1 MTAVILQSRLD
12 SSRLPGKALLD
23 LGGEPMVFRVM
34 QALSFVPAD
43 VRILACPE
51 DSRDAFEPLAAR
63 AGFRLVT
70 GSKEDVLARYCK
82 AIRET
87 GADRVIRA
95 TGDNPFV
102 FPDAAAQID
111 RQGREIGADYAAF
124 GDLPY
129 GAGVESIQA
138 EALLKAERDAVST
151 HDREHVCPWL
161 YGNPSL
167 FKLHRPPAPSIWHFP
182 SIRITID
189 TAKDLERARGLYAL
203 LGGASP
209 IGERVIQAC
218 LQLEPLHE

>member
-1 MTAVILQSRLD
+1 MTAIILQARLD
-12 SSRLPGKALLD
+12 STRLPGKALLD

-34 QALSFVPAD
+34 QVLSLVPAE
-43 VRILACPE
+43 VRVLACPE

-70 GSKEDVLARYCK
+70 GSKEDVLGRYCK

-87 GADRVIRA
+87 GADSVIRA

-102 FPDAAAQID
+102 FPDAAAEID
-111 RQGREIGADYAAF
+111 RQRRELGADYAAF

-138 EALLKAERDAVST
+138 EALLMAERDAVSK

-167 FKLHRPPAPSIWHFP
+167 FMLHQPPAPPKWRFP

-189 TAKDLERARGLYAL
+189 TARDLERARTLYSL
-203 LGGASP
+203 LGGSAHD
-209 IGERVIQAC
+209 GESVIKAY
-218 LQLEPLHE
+218 LQLEPPV

>member
-12 SSRLPGKALLD
+12 SSRLPRKALLD

-34 QALSFVPAD
+34 QALSYVPAD

-51 DSRDAFEPLAAR
+51 DSRDAFEPLAIR
-63 AGFRLVT
+63 SGFRLIT
-70 GSKEDVLARYCK
+70 GSKEDVLGRYCK

-102 FPDAAAQID
+102 FPDAASEID
-111 RQGREIGADYAAF
+111 RQGRELGADYAAF

-138 EALLKAERDAVST
+138 EALLKAERDALSK

-167 FKLHRPPAPSIWHFP
+167 FTLHRPPAPPQWRFP

-189 TAKDLERARGLYAL
+189 TAQDLERARALFAL
-203 LGGASP
+203 LGSSAP
-209 IGERVIQAC
+209 DGENVIKAY
-218 LQLEPLHE
+218 LQLDIPA